1 MYKHSMN
8 TLWQDV
14 VEDSKCIAVHGN
26 KQKAYIYRGIKI
38 INNSEGIKIYNTKKS
53 GLNYK
58 EITEEH
64 YYYFLQYGF
73 KKGVSIVLKKTYTE
87 QIDKLNEKI
96 QSEVNNRNNKKH
108 YDSLKQRR
116 ETLINKYSKLN

>member
-1 MYKHSMN
+1 MN

-14 VEDSKCIAVHGN
+14 VEDSKCVAVHGN

-58 EITEEH
+58 EITDEH
-64 YYYFLQYGF
+64 YYYFLQHGF

-116 ETLINKYSKLN
+116 ETLISKYSKLN